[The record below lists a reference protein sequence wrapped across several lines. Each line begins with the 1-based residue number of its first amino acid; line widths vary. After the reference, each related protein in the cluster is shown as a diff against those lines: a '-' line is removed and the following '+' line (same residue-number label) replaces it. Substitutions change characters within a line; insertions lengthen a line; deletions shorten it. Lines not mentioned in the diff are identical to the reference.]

1 MTQSNDRLDRIEA
14 LLATVA
20 ESQAQLQAAQAV
32 TQVNLEATRQ
42 ITESNARAIEA
53 LTNDQTQGWR
63 SVRESFSELG
73 RLLVT
78 VVDLLTTRIEAL
90 ERWRRGEDN

>member
-14 LLATVA
+14 I
-20 ESQAQLQAAQAV
+20 
-32 TQVNLEATRQ
+32 LEANAQQLVETRQ
-42 ITESNARAIEA
+42 IVESNARAIEA
-53 LTNDQTQGWR
+53 LTNDQNEGWR
-63 SVRESFSELG
+63 SVREGFSELG

-78 VVDLLTTRIEAL
+78 VVDLLTTRLEAL

>member
-1 MTQSNDRLDRIEA
+1 MTQSSDRLDRIEA
-14 LLATVA
+14 I
-20 ESQAQLQAAQAV
+20 
-32 TQVNLEATRQ
+32 LEANAQQLVETRQ

-53 LTNDQTQGWR
+53 LTNDQNEGWR
-63 SVRESFSELG
+63 SVREGFSELG

-78 VVDLLTTRIEAL
+78 VVDLLTTRLEAL

>member
-14 LLATVA
+14 LLA
-20 ESQAQLQAAQAV
+20 ENAQQLVETRQLV
-32 TQVNLEATRQ
+32 EGTRQ

-53 LTNDQTQGWR
+53 LTNDQNEGWR
-63 SVRESFSELG
+63 SVREGFSELG

-78 VVDLLTTRIEAL
+78 VVDLLTSRLEAL

>member
-1 MTQSNDRLDRIEA
+1 MTQHSDRLDRIEA
-14 LLATVA
+14 LLA
-20 ESQAQLQAAQAV
+20 ENAQQLIETRQLV
-32 TQVNLEATRQ
+32 EGTRQ

-53 LTNDQTQGWR
+53 LTNDQNEGWR
-63 SVRESFSELG
+63 SVREGFSEMG

-78 VVDLLTTRIEAL
+78 VVDLLTTRLEAL

>member
-14 LLATVA
+14 LLA
-20 ESQAQLQAAQAV
+20 ENAQQLVETRQLV
-32 TQVNLEATRQ
+32 EGTRQ

-53 LTNDQTQGWR
+53 LTNDQNEGWR
-63 SVRESFSELG
+63 SVREGFSELG

-78 VVDLLTTRIEAL
+78 VVDLLTTRLEAL

>member
-1 MTQSNDRLDRIEA
+1 MTQINDRLDRIEA
-14 LLATVA
+14 LLA
-20 ESQAQLQAAQAV
+20 ENAQQLVETRQLV
-32 TQVNLEATRQ
+32 EGTRQ

-53 LTNDQTQGWR
+53 LTNDQNEGWR
-63 SVRESFSELG
+63 SVREGFSELG

-78 VVDLLTTRIEAL
+78 VVDLLTSRLEAL

>member
-1 MTQSNDRLDRIEA
+1 MTQHSDRLDRIEA
-14 LLATVA
+14 LLA
-20 ESQAQLQAAQAV
+20 ENAQQLIETRQLV
-32 TQVNLEATRQ
+32 EGTRQ

-53 LTNDQTQGWR
+53 LTNDQNEGWR
-63 SVRESFSELG
+63 SVREGFSELG

-78 VVDLLTTRIEAL
+78 VVDLLTTRLEAL

>member
-1 MTQSNDRLDRIEA
+1 MTQSSDRLDRIEA
-14 LLATVA
+14 LLA
-20 ESQAQLQAAQAV
+20 ENAQQLVETRQLV
-32 TQVNLEATRQ
+32 EGTRQ

-53 LTNDQTQGWR
+53 LTNDQNEGWR
-63 SVRESFSELG
+63 SVREGFSELG

-78 VVDLLTTRIEAL
+78 VVDLLTTRLEAL

>member
-1 MTQSNDRLDRIEA
+1 MTQHSDRLDRIEA
-14 LLATVA
+14 LLA
-20 ESQAQLQAAQAV
+20 ENAQQLIETRQLV
-32 TQVNLEATRQ
+32 EGTRQ

-53 LTNDQTQGWR
+53 LTNDQNEGWR
-63 SVRESFSELG
+63 SVREGFSELG

-78 VVDLLTTRIEAL
+78 VVDLLTSRLEAL

>member
-42 ITESNARAIEA
+42 ITESNA
-53 LTNDQTQGWR
+53 GR
-63 SVRESFSELG
+63 SKP
-73 RLLVT
+73 
-78 VVDLLTTRIEAL
+78 
-90 ERWRRGEDN
+90 

>member
-1 MTQSNDRLDRIEA
+1 MTQSSDRLDRIEA
-14 LLATVA
+14 LLA
-20 ESQAQLQAAQAV
+20 ENAQQLIETRQLV
-32 TQVNLEATRQ
+32 EGTRQ

-53 LTNDQTQGWR
+53 LTNDQNEGWR
-63 SVRESFSELG
+63 SVREGFSELG

-78 VVDLLTTRIEAL
+78 VVDLLTTRLEAL

>member
-1 MTQSNDRLDRIEA
+1 MSQHSDRLDRIEA
-14 LLATVA
+14 LLA
-20 ESQAQLQAAQAV
+20 ENAQQLIETRQLV
-32 TQVNLEATRQ
+32 EGTRQ

-53 LTNDQTQGWR
+53 LTNDQNEGWR
-63 SVRESFSELG
+63 SVREGFSELG

-78 VVDLLTTRIEAL
+78 VVDLLTSRLEAL